1 MTAHDFWLES
11 DETFPAP
18 QSSHF
23 SLKSNA
29 VDRRLEILCRASAAS
44 FQKYTKKEMEITEG
58 TIPSL
63 SLSLS
68 SPLPVLQLYTRL
80 LFPGVQT
87 RAPASLQHVLT
98 ALKHEGGLEQEEP
111 SVGFGSPSEP
121 SDTQRVCQETC
132 AMSLTRVWM
141 SCRHRGH
148 VSNCKAHSIHI
159 PLRKREGQ
167 HQKTADAHMKQA
179 AGDVPMSEYQKE
191 LKQGL
196 TPQSALIRE
205 SC

>member
-1 MTAHDFWLES
+1 MPSFCS
-11 DETFPAP
+11 
-18 QSSHF
+18 QF
-23 SLKSNA
+23 SE
-29 VDRRLEILCRASAAS
+29 VH
-44 FQKYTKKEMEITEG
+44 KKEMEITEG
-58 TIPSL
+58 KIPSL

-68 SPLPVLQLYTRL
+68 SPLPILHLYTRL

-111 SVGFGSPSEP
+111 SGGFGSPSEL

-159 PLRKREGQ
+159 PLRKSEGQ
-167 HQKTADAHMKQA
+167 RYKTADTQIKQA
-179 AGDVPMSEYQKE
+179 SEDVPMLEYQKE

-196 TPQSALIRE
+196 TPQSA
-205 SC
+205 

>member
-1 MTAHDFWLES
+1 
-11 DETFPAP
+11 
-18 QSSHF
+18 
-23 SLKSNA
+23 
-29 VDRRLEILCRASAAS
+29 
-44 FQKYTKKEMEITEG
+44 MEITEG
-58 TIPSL
+58 MTP

-68 SPLPVLQLYTRL
+68 SPLPILHLYTHL

-111 SVGFGSPSEP
+111 SVGFGSPSEL

-159 PLRKREGQ
+159 PLRKNEGQ
-167 HQKTADAHMKQA
+167 HYKTADTQRQQGAEEIRP
-179 AGDVPMSEYQKE
+179 GVPMS
-191 LKQGL
+191 
-196 TPQSALIRE
+196 TRPQLSVRHDVTTQCAAVVSYANLLQ
-205 SC
+205 